1 MHTQRDKGYEHP
13 LQWEERSRSAV
24 RQRCTPWEECRQ
36 PGRGLWGT
44 EVMCTTFIGQ
54 YLRCLF
60 EFGQLSCFFLHSCLV
75 HGPSAR
81 CVLNLLLRWIPTQRP
96 MAACLHLFWSGAAS
110 LFDSKKPFW
119 TSADR
124 AVSLD
129 FLTSGVVTLS
139 LCLSRAQLL
148 PLALSLECLDFTWI
162 LLHLMNTR
170 CPAQRPTISYL
181 KTTYSPWCE
190 LS

>member
-1 MHTQRDKGYEHP
+1 
-13 LQWEERSRSAV
+13 
-24 RQRCTPWEECRQ
+24 
-36 PGRGLWGT
+36 
-44 EVMCTTFIGQ
+44 MCTTFIGQ
-54 YLRCLF
+54 SLRCLF
-60 EFGQLSCFFLHSCLV
+60 TFGQLSCFFPHSCLV

-81 CVLNLLLRWIPTQRP
+81 CVLNLLLRWIPAQRP

-139 LCLSRAQLL
+139 LCLSRAQVL
-148 PLALSLECLDFTWI
+148 PLALSLECLDFT
-162 LLHLMNTR
+162 
-170 CPAQRPTISYL
+170 
-181 KTTYSPWCE
+181 
-190 LS
+190 